1 MKNDLTIHK
10 YQNVKL
16 ERLGY
21 YTFHLEQASK
31 HLMLINIEFL
41 VLINPGTM
49 NVKSRQSPLSS
60 CYLRFCPIE
69 DA

>member
-10 YQNVKL
+10 YQNVEL

-41 VLINPGTM
+41 VFINPGTM
-49 NVKSRQSPLSS
+49 NV
-60 CYLRFCPIE
+60 
-69 DA
+69 